1 MIQGTTPTLQ
11 FKLPNTIKATY
22 NNITEA
28 QILISYEGRGKR
40 VFIDKK
46 LTEDEVII
54 DETNNIIFTELNEEE
69 TLKLPAPAIVG
80 VQLRIIMGQ
89 TALAT
94 EIYNIEVKKLLTNE
108 ELIKK

>member
-1 MIQGTTPTLQ
+1 MTQGTTPTLQ
-11 FKLPNTIKATY
+11 FKLPNTIKASD
-22 NNITEA
+22 ITEA

-46 LTEDEVII
+46 YTDDKVVI
-54 DETNNIIFTELNEEE
+54 DKTNNIIFTELSEAE

-80 VQLRIIMGQ
+80 VQLRIIIRQ